1 MSSSAFAQSLT
12 SPTSEALEPEEEKP
26 VEPVNA
32 DEIQE
37 WEQLFKNQGKDT
49 NKP

>member
-12 SPTSEALEPEEEKP
+12 SPASEALEYEEEKP

-37 WEQLFKNQGKDT
+37 WEQLFNSRDKNQD
-49 NKP
+49 KP